1 MKALQRKETVFYGL
15 IPGDETIYP
24 ESDGKPMSDNTKQY
38 RWIVKIKEGLESMF
52 ADAEVF
58 VAADLF
64 WYPAEDD
71 IYTKKAP
78 DVMAAFGRP
87 KGDRGSYIQHE
98 EGNIPPQVVFEILSP
113 GNRAEEMDKKFDF
126 YELHGVEEYYV
137 YDPDKVT
144 LEGWVRLGDRLRPV
158 ENIIGWV
165 SPRLK
170 IRFEISDEE
179 LVIYRP
185 DGRRFLTPLETEQQ
199 LHSEIRDAEQ
209 EKMREKMRAEQEKMR
224 AGQAEQEKMREK
236 MRADNAEKKA
246 EAEREKAQKLAEKL
260 RELGIDPENLV

>member
-1 MKALQRKETVFYGL
+1 MKALQREETFFYDF

-52 ADAEVF
+52 ADEDVF
-58 VAADLF
+58 VAADIF
-64 WYPAEDD
+64 WYPVKDD
-71 IYTKKAP
+71 IHTRKAP

-87 KGDRGSYIQHE
+87 KGDRGSYIQHK

-144 LEGWVRLGDRLRPV
+144 LEGWVRLGAKLRPV

-170 IRFEISDEE
+170 IRFEISDED
-179 LVIYRP
+179 LVIWRP
-185 DGRRFLTPLETEQQ
+185 DGRRFLTPLETEQM

-224 AGQAEQEKMREK
+224 AEQEK

-260 RELGIDPENLV
+260 RELGIDPENLI